1 MENSSSKVT
10 TWFKVVAIIAILW
23 NIMGLL
29 SFIAHVFI
37 SDEALALL
45 PENEAALYAQ
55 YPLWTDIVFAIA
67 VFGGLFGSIA
77 LLMKKKVAKSLLLL
91 SLLAIVIQMSHS
103 LFLTDSVAVYGNMSY
118 LMPILLVVVAIALI
132 WLADYAGKKEW
143 LS

>member
-23 NIMGLL
+23 KIMGLL

-45 PENEAALYAQ
+45 PENEAALYSQ

-118 LMPILLVVVAIALI
+118 LMPVLLVVVGIGLV

>member
-45 PENEAALYAQ
+45 PENEAALYSQ

-118 LMPILLVVVAIALI
+118 LMPVLLVVVGIGLV